1 MVIHTVTTMALYCPR
16 CGKLQKHDISR
27 FSANQ
32 PFQRELYCSC
42 GQWQASFSS
51 ACRRQYLLRIPC
63 TVCQSHHII
72 CLDSKQFWRAQME
85 KIYCGQENLEI
96 GFIGDRKII
105 EHTIADHKR
114 EIDNAIREMDSDE
127 YGENIENPRVMLEI
141 LNRVHDI
148 AEKGG
153 VYCQCGS
160 AAVEIVVLPNGVEL
174 VCAQCGTRL
183 LVPAQDEQ
191 DILYLAAMDS
201 IELMSQCHL
210 HRKH

>member
-1 MVIHTVTTMALYCPR
+1 
-16 CGKLQKHDISR
+16 
-27 FSANQ
+27 
-32 PFQRELYCSC
+32 
-42 GQWQASFSS
+42 
-51 ACRRQYLLRIPC
+51 
-63 TVCQSHHII
+63 
-72 CLDSKQFWRAQME
+72 ME